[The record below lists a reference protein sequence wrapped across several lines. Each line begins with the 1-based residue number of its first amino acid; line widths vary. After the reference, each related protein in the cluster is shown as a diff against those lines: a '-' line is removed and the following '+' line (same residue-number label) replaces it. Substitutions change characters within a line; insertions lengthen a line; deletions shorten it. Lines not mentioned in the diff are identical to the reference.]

1 MITVNQSA
9 FSRTLFAA
17 ALALAGTVASFG
29 VTVSR
34 AEAQAPGKGYSAS
47 LTAALDAP
55 RREVINGVLW
65 NCAGDSCSG
74 PVDGA
79 RPSNTCARVVKKFGT
94 LSRFATPKGE
104 LSAEDLQ
111 RCNAAA

>member
-1 MITVNQSA
+1 MTTITQRA
-9 FSRTLFAA
+9 FSRALLAA
-17 ALALAGTVASFG
+17 GLAFVGTVASFG
-29 VTVSR
+29 ATTSP
-34 AEAQAPGKGYSAS
+34 AYAQAPGKGYSAS

-65 NCAGDSCSG
+65 NCVGDSCAG

-79 RPSNTCARVVKKFGT
+79 RAANTCARVAKKFGP
-94 LSRFATPKGE
+94 LARFATPKGE

-111 RCNAAA
+111 RCNGAA